1 MNQRTE
7 LRQRLRQQAKKKK
20 EKPAKSPEHTLV
32 LVQIALTLL
41 PLLTACIYLFGMTR
55 HMGYLGVFHVDSSEF
70 PLSTEQN
77 LLMGVVALAS
87 NVLPLVIYPLALV
100 GVLMLLGAIIALTF
114 RLIKKCSD
122 YLGSLAS
129 DIGHSECMIRF
140 LKALL
145 KYAMQPHEAKWLE
158 TAYDVIFTWYL
169 RFCYVFFTCA
179 IVFGL
184 AFYSYRDGE
193 ESAKEQIGKME
204 NGSPDFAEQLTYA
217 KHPDGVSALRI
228 ACNATQCTF
237 WTEKDGTIYLRH
249 DQIDSVTILPKP
261 DGKNA
266 NTGEKASC
274 SPLGKLDKIPSVR
287 WAEWA
292 STPTL
297 SNSPPCVYI
306 PQKQT

>member
-7 LRQRLRQQAKKKK
+7 LRQHLRRQGKLKK
-20 EKPAKSPEHTLV
+20 ATQNKSPEQTLV

-55 HMGYLGVFHVDSSEF
+55 HMGYLKVFHIDSSEF

-87 NVLPLVIYPLALV
+87 NVLPLIIYPLALV
-100 GVLMLLGAIIALTF
+100 GALMLLGAIIALTF
-114 RLIKKCSD
+114 RLIKRCSD
-122 YLGSLAS
+122 YFRSLAS
-129 DIGHSECMIRF
+129 DIGNSAFMLCF

-158 TAYDVIFTWYL
+158 TAYNVIFIWYL
-169 RFCYVFFTCA
+169 RFCYLLFTCA

-193 ESAKEQIGKME
+193 ELAKEQIGKME
-204 NGSPDFAEQLTYA
+204 NGTPEFAEQLSYS
-217 KHPDGVSALRI
+217 KYPEGVSALRI
-228 ACNATQCTF
+228 ACNATQCSF
-237 WTEKDGTIYLRH
+237 WTVKDGTIYLRH
-249 DQIDSVTILPKP
+249 DQIDSVVIPPTS
-261 DGKNA
+261 N
-266 NTGEKASC
+266 EKTSC
-274 SPLGKLDKIPSVR
+274 SPLGKLDKTPSVR

-297 SNSPPCVYI
+297 SSSPPCVNI
-306 PQKQT
+306 IQKQT

>member
-1 MNQRTE
+1 MNQRSE
-7 LRQRLRQQAKKKK
+7 LRQRLRQQASKNGK
-20 EKPAKSPEHTLV
+20 KPAKSPGQTLV

-55 HMGYLGVFHVDSSEF
+55 HMGYLGFFHVDSSEF

-87 NVLPLVIYPLALV
+87 NVLPLIIYPLALV
-100 GVLMLLGAIIALTF
+100 GALMLMGAIIALTY

-122 YLGSLAS
+122 HLGSLAS
-129 DIGHSECMIRF
+129 DIGNSKCMLRF
-140 LKALL
+140 LRALL

-158 TAYDVIFTWYL
+158 TTYDVIFTWYL

-179 IVFGL
+179 VVFGL

-193 ESAKEQIGKME
+193 ESATEQIEKMK
-204 NGSPDFAEQLTYA
+204 NGLPDFAEQLTYA
-217 KHPDGVSALRI
+217 KHPEGIPALRI
-228 ACNATQCTF
+228 ACNSTQCTF

-249 DQIDSVTILPKP
+249 DQIDSVTIPPKS
-261 DGKNA
+261 DGKKA
-266 NTGEKASC
+266 TTGEKASC
-274 SPLGKLDKIPSVR
+274 SQLGKLEELPSVR

-292 STPTL
+292 SKPTM

-306 PQKQT
+306 LQKQP